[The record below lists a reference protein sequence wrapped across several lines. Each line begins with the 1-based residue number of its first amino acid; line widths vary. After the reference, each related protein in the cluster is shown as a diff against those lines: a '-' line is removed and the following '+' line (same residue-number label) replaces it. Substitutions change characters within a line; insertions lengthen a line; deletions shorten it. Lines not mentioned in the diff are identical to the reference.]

1 MMSDAQAG
9 RFVAQATK
17 SGVRPAA
24 SATLRSAPCS
34 RSASRHSTVAAT
46 WPGTMPRAFGARA
59 MKPPRTAARTW
70 RAHRAAPALTAACSG
85 VSPFA
90 SAWTGAPRFSSWR
103 TQSGRSCAHA

>member
-17 SGVRPAA
+17 SGVRPRVRDAQVGA
-24 SATLRSAPCS
+24 VLQERLEALHR
-34 RSASRHSTVAAT
+34 RGDVAG
-46 WPGTMPRAFGARA
+46 PMPRALGARA

-90 SAWTGAPRFSSWR
+90 SVRWTGAPRFSSWR